1 MDSAKARP
9 YFCILPKEVRAMSAA
24 AQPSTMTY
32 VTAEDTFTPAELDR
46 IEACGE
52 ALMPRGAVIADGE
65 QQRRLERIRITQVA
79 WITHSEQTLWLY
91 ERIRM
96 LVRQMNDRFY
106 QFDLRGFSDPFQY
119 TIYRDSDGGHYDWH
133 VDQGPTVVQRKL
145 SITVQLS
152 DPASYEGCDLLFRA
166 GNKVETAPRT
176 RGALI
181 AFPSYVLHRVTPIVS
196 GTRKSLVI
204 WASGPKFR

>member
-1 MDSAKARP
+1 
-9 YFCILPKEVRAMSAA
+9 MSAA
-24 AQPSTMTY
+24 AQHSTMTY
-32 VTAEDTFTPAELDR
+32 VIAENVFTPAEMDR

-52 ALMPRGAVIADGE
+52 ALMPRGAMIAEPD
-65 QQRRLERIRITQVA
+65 QQRQLARIRITQVA
-79 WITHSEQTLWLY
+79 WMTQNEQTQWLY

-96 LVRQMNDRFY
+96 VVGQLNARFY

-119 TIYRDSDGGHYDWH
+119 TIYRDSEGGHYDWH
-133 VDQGPTVVQRKL
+133 VDQGPTPVQRKL
-145 SITVQLS
+145 SVTVQLS

-166 GNKVETAPRT
+166 GNKVEAAT
-176 RGALI
+176 RARGTLI